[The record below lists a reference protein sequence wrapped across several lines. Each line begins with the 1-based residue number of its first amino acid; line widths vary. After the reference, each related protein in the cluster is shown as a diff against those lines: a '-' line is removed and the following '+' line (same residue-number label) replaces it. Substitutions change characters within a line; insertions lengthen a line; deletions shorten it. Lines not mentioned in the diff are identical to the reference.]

1 MLFRSKRIVDHLKS
15 DISKGDIS
23 PFYGR
28 IYDQNGVLRN
38 KDQKEMTHQ
47 DIMNMDWLLDNV
59 TGTIPSMDSLI
70 DKAKTVVELKGVEE
84 KKL

>member
-1 MLFRSKRIVDHLKS
+1 
-15 DISKGDIS
+15 
-23 PFYGR
+23 
-28 IYDQNGVLRN
+28 
-38 KDQKEMTHQ
+38 
-47 DIMNMDWLLDNV
+47 MDWLLDNV

>member
-1 MLFRSKRIVDHLKS
+1 
-15 DISKGDIS
+15 
-23 PFYGR
+23 
-28 IYDQNGVLRN
+28 
-38 KDQKEMTHQ
+38 MTHQ

>member
-1 MLFRSKRIVDHLKS
+1 MLFRSQSI
-15 DISKGDIS
+15 
-23 PFYGR
+23 FM